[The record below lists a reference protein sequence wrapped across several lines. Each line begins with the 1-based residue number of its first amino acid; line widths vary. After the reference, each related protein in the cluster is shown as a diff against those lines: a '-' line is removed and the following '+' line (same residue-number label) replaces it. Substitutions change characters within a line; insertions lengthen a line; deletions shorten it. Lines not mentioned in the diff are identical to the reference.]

1 MNRRSF
7 IKSLA
12 WAAGFPA
19 LGGLNGSLLAQSAY
33 TGKLLLTVQLE
44 GGADVTS
51 FCDPKMN
58 TPGELEINRWA
69 RSGEIQQAGNIAYAP
84 FADNARFFDKYYP
97 DMLVINGVD
106 AQTNSHSV
114 GVVHNWSG
122 RNSDGYPSIT
132 ALMAAH
138 HAPDLPLAYLNF
150 GGFGDTSGIIRSTV
164 IDDVF
169 QLRDVVFPNTPSFE
183 DEEGAAEAQNA
194 RYRRESDWQRIQALQ
209 LQNMQRLVGE
219 SGIPAGN
226 RLHREAYLDA
236 FSKAE
241 GIKEFG
247 NRLPTASS
255 IEAIREVGEDE
266 STLHRQI
273 QAALLAF
280 SSGVSIAADVIDGDF
295 DTHDNHDQRHSPLL
309 ANTTDAIDY
318 LWTYAEELGLAD
330 RLVVLV
336 GSDFG
341 RTPHYNSG
349 QGKDHWPIGSYIVME
364 KNAGFTNRV
373 IGETD
378 GGHNAFSISP
388 SSLQRDSVEG
398 VIIKPAHIHKALRR
412 YLGLEQSSAAQF
424 YQFNSVENF
433 NFFS

>member
-1 MNRRSF
+1 MDRRNF

-12 WAAGFPA
+12 WAASFPA
-19 LGGLNGSLLAQSAY
+19 LGGLNGSLLAQTAY
-33 TGKLLLTVQLE
+33 TGKLLLTIQLE

-58 TPGELEINRWA
+58 TVGEPEINRWA
-69 RSGEIQQAGNIAYAP
+69 RSGEIQQAGNLSYAP
-84 FADNARFFDKYYP
+84 FADNARFFEKYYQ

-122 RNSDGYPSIT
+122 RNSEGYPSIT

-138 HAPDLPLAYLNF
+138 QAPDLPLAYLNF

-169 QLRDVVFPNTPSFE
+169 QLRDVVFPNTPSFDDDE
-183 DEEGAAEAQNA
+183 DAAEARDA
-194 RYRRESDWQRIQALQ
+194 RYRMESDWQRIQALQ
-209 LQNMQRLVGE
+209 TQNMQRLVGE
-219 SGIPAGN
+219 SNIPAGN
-226 RLHREAYLDA
+226 RMHREAYLDA
-236 FSKAE
+236 FLKAE

-247 NRLPTASS
+247 NRLPTASA

-280 SSGVSIAADVIDGDF
+280 SSGVSVAADVIEGDY

-318 LWTYAEELGLAD
+318 LWTYADQLGLAD
-330 RLVVLV
+330 RLVVLI

-349 QGKDHWPIGSYIVME
+349 EGKDHWPIGSYIVME
-364 KNAGFTNRV
+364 RNAQFTNRV

-378 GGHNAFSISP
+378 EVHNAYAINP
-388 SSLQRDSVEG
+388 NTLQRDSFDGLV
-398 VIIKPAHIHKALRR
+398 IKPAHVHKALRR
-412 YLGLEQSSAAQF
+412 YLTIEQSTGSQF
-424 YQFNSVENF
+424 YQFNSVEDF
-433 NFFS
+433 DFFG